1 MSSVLALHNLRK
13 SFPIATGELEVLK
26 GCNLEVA
33 KGEVVGLLGRSGSG
47 KTTLLQIAGLLAN
60 PTSGTVKLDNKDV
73 SQASDAERTSLRR
86 NNIGFVY
93 QFHHL
98 LPEFSAEENVAM
110 PLWISGVNKEEAL
123 KQARSLLA
131 DLGLSERFT
140 HRPSQLSG
148 GEQQR
153 VSIARALANNPL
165 LLLAD
170 EPTGN
175 LDDASAQIVFE
186 LLMKVVTARG
196 MSALIATHNL
206 DLAQKLHRSVRLE
219 RGALI

>member
-1 MSSVLALHNLRK
+1 MSSVLSLHNLRK

-26 GCNLEVA
+26 GCNLEVG

-86 NNIGFVY
+86 NHIGFVY

-98 LPEFSAEENVAM
+98 LPEFTAEENVAM

-186 LLMKVVTARG
+186 MLMKVVTARG

-206 DLAQKLHRSVRLE
+206 ELADKLHRTIKLE
-219 RGALI
+219 HGKLV